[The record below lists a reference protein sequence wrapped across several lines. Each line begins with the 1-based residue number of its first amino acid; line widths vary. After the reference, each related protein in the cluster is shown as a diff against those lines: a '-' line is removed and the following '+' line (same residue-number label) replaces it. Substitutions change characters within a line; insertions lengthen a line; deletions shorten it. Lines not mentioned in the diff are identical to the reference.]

1 MTMENMGE
9 LPADQQIIGD
19 SSNSNGTTTHSQP
32 SPQEPDY
39 VNPQDELETSI
50 SRSEA
55 IPVSVSSMIDSSEFR
70 SQMGDVTYHTLNGRM
85 SPSYSPNNYATLTP
99 LQPLPP
105 ISAVSDKFSHVN
117 VSGPNVSGSFTLMP
131 QNNGLGAGIMDM
143 SAYGHRYHEKLGMA
157 GVSMNMGPTLG
168 ATAMTMMSSNQLNYQ
183 QSLGSYGY
191 VHNGLASPKSEPKND
206 MASPNSYVDAYAASP
221 MRLEHNVTRLHS
233 PNSMMVTMNGIHS
246 HSAPTPSPHSESPQ
260 RERPGTSLDLQNK
273 QQQEIEEINTKELA
287 QRISS
292 ELKRYSIPQA
302 VFAQRVLCRS
312 QGTLSDL
319 LRNPKP
325 WSKLKSGR
333 ETFRRMWKWLQEPEF
348 QRMSALR
355 LAGAITGVARANNVY
370 TSQISGEDP
379 NIQMCFLG
387 VKELSHTYP
396 HTWLPGDSVAEDSV
410 LFALTG
416 SAFKPSQSPTKQG
429 FIGQQGYLPEA
440 CKRKE
445 LDLDKSPE
453 ENRPPK
459 KPRLVFTDI
468 QRRTL
473 HAIFKETK
481 RPSKEM
487 QQTIAQQLGLE
498 VTTVANFFMNAR
510 RRSLDKWQDDNG
522 NNNRDSMAL
531 CNKS

>member
-9 LPADQQIIGD
+9 LPADQQINGD
-19 SSNSNGTTTHSQP
+19 SSNGTATQSQP
-32 SPQEPDY
+32 SPEEPDY

-50 SRSEA
+50 TRSEA

-105 ISAVSDKFSHVN
+105 ISTVSDKFSHVN
-117 VSGPNVSGSFTLMP
+117 ITGPNVSGSFTLMP
-131 QNNGLGAGIMDM
+131 QNNGLGAGLMDM
-143 SAYGHRYHEKLGMA
+143 AAYGHRYHEKLTMA

-168 ATAMTMMSSNQLNYQ
+168 ATAMTMMSGNNLNYQ
-183 QSLGSYGY
+183 QSLGSYGFAQ
-191 VHNGLASPKSEPKND
+191 NGLGSPKSEPKMGSPNSYVVGSFGYAQNGIASPKSEPK
-206 MASPNSYVDAYAASP
+206 MASPNSYVDSYAASP
-221 MRLEHNVTRLHS
+221 MRIDHNTRLHS
-233 PNSMMVTMNGIHS
+233 PNSMLVSINGM

-260 RERPGTSLDLQNK
+260 RERPGTSLDIQNK
-273 QQQEIEEINTKELA
+273 QQQDIEEINTKELA

-355 LAGAITGVARANNVY
+355 LAGKI
-370 TSQISGEDP
+370 
-379 NIQMCFLG
+379 
-387 VKELSHTYP
+387 
-396 HTWLPGDSVAEDSV
+396 
-410 LFALTG
+410 
-416 SAFKPSQSPTKQG
+416 
-429 FIGQQGYLPEA
+429 
-440 CKRKE
+440 
-445 LDLDKSPE
+445 
-453 ENRPPK
+453 
-459 KPRLVFTDI
+459 
-468 QRRTL
+468 
-473 HAIFKETK
+473 IF
-481 RPSKEM
+481 
-487 QQTIAQQLGLE
+487 
-498 VTTVANFFMNAR
+498 
-510 RRSLDKWQDDNG
+510 
-522 NNNRDSMAL
+522 
-531 CNKS
+531 

>member
-9 LPADQQIIGD
+9 LPCSDQQISESPTVSTSAPPAANSENQGD
-19 SSNSNGTTTHSQP
+19 FTESEAN
-32 SPQEPDY
+32 EY
-39 VNPQDELETSI
+39 VNSPELSVSPASI
-50 SRSEA
+50 TRAEA

-85 SPSYSPNNYATLTP
+85 SPNYSPTNYATLTP

-105 ISAVSDKFSHVN
+105 ISTVSDKFCHVPVASN
-117 VSGPNVSGSFTLMP
+117 VGGGFTLMP
-131 QNNGLGAGIMDM
+131 QNNGLGNVMDM
-143 SAYGHRYHEKLGMA
+143 SAYTRYDKL
-157 GVSMNMGPTLG
+157 SMNMGPTLG
-168 ATAMTMMSSNQLNYQ
+168 ATPMTMMSTNNYQ
-183 QSLGSYGY
+183 QSLGYGY
-191 VHNGLASPKSEPKND
+191 GQNGLGSPKQEPK
-206 MASPNSYVDAYAASP
+206 MHMSPNAFESYSAAPVRIDPS
-221 MRLEHNVTRLHS
+221 VTRLHS
-233 PNSMMVTMNGIHS
+233 PNTMMHSPMNGLHPS
-246 HSAPTPSPHSESPQ
+246 AAPTPSPQSVESPQ
-260 RERPGTSLDLQNK
+260 RMDHRAPGSESPNK
-273 QQQEIEEINTKELA
+273 QQEVEEINTKELA

-355 LAGAITGVARANNVY
+355 LAVQLSGASKQHLG
-370 TSQISGEDP
+370 GEDHG
-379 NIQMCFLG
+379 IDGLG
-387 VKELSHTYP
+387 
-396 HTWLPGDSVAEDSV
+396 
-410 LFALTG
+410 G
-416 SAFKPSQSPTKQG
+416 SAPQAYPSYPSTPTPTR
-429 FIGQQGYLPEA
+429 FQQGEWIQEQEGVGSFSESSIVTRALDVEKMTLNESSLAYV

-445 LDLDKSPE
+445 PE
-453 ENRPPK
+453 AEKQHEESRAPK

-487 QQTIAQQLGLE
+487 QATIAQQLGLE
-498 VTTVANFFMNAR
+498 VSTVANFFMNAR

-522 NNNRDSMAL
+522 NNNRESASS
-531 CNKS
+531 CTKS

>member
-9 LPADQQIIGD
+9 LPADQQISGD
-19 SSNSNGTTTHSQP
+19 SSNETATQSQP

-39 VNPQDELETSI
+39 ASPQEELDTSI

-55 IPVSVSSMIDSSEFR
+55 IPVSVSSMIDSSEYR

-105 ISAVSDKFSHVN
+105 ISTVSDKFSHVN

-143 SAYGHRYHEKLGMA
+143 AYGHRYEKLNM
-157 GVSMNMGPTLG
+157 SMNMGPTLG
-168 ATAMTMMSSNQLNYQ
+168 ATAMTMMQGNNLNYQ

-191 VHNGLASPKSEPKND
+191 PTQNGLVSPKSEPK
-206 MASPNSYVDAYAASP
+206 MASPNSYVDTYAASP
-221 MRLEHNVTRLHS
+221 MRMDHNAARLHS
-233 PNSMMVTMNGIHS
+233 PNSMMVMNGIHN
-246 HSAPTPSPHSESPQ
+246 APTPSPHSESPQ
-260 RERPGTSLDLQNK
+260 RDRPGTSLDMQK
-273 QQQEIEEINTKELA
+273 QQQQEIEEINTKELA

-355 LAGAITGVARANNVY
+355 LA
-370 TSQISGEDP
+370 
-379 NIQMCFLG
+379 
-387 VKELSHTYP
+387 
-396 HTWLPGDSVAEDSV
+396 
-410 LFALTG
+410 
-416 SAFKPSQSPTKQG
+416 
-429 FIGQQGYLPEA
+429 A
-440 CKRKE
+440 CKRKD
-445 LDLDKSPE
+445 LDGSSMGDKSPE

-522 NNNRDSMAL
+522 NSQRDSVAV

>member
-9 LPADQQIIGD
+9 LSDQQISD
-19 SSNSNGTTTHSQP
+19 STVATSVSSVVGTGSDNTAQSHSDEGESEFTTVP
-32 SPQEPDY
+32 SAVSSPEAE
-39 VNPQDELETSI
+39 ELSPTI
-50 SRSEA
+50 DIASRTEA
-55 IPVSVSSMIDSSEFR
+55 ITVTVASMIDSSDFR
-70 SQMGDVTYHTLNGRM
+70 AQMGDVTYQTLNGRM
-85 SPSYSPNNYATLTP
+85 SPSYSPNSYATLTP

-105 ISAVSDKFSHVN
+105 ISTVSDKFGQIQASQISGNGFMINNVNGLGNVVDMNSYRYDKMVGVNMGQALATTPMTMSMPMMSNGYTQSVPYGYNVN
-117 VSGPNVSGSFTLMP
+117 VSMG
-131 QNNGLGAGIMDM
+131 QNGL
-143 SAYGHRYHEKLGMA
+143 
-157 GVSMNMGPTLG
+157 P
-168 ATAMTMMSSNQLNYQ
+168 
-183 QSLGSYGY
+183 
-191 VHNGLASPKSEPKND
+191 SPKEEQKPVL
-206 MASPNSYVDAYAASP
+206 SPNSLTYVDTYRSLAPPA
-221 MRLEHNVTRLHS
+221 RLHS
-233 PNSMMVTMNGIHS
+233 PNPMMSSLNSLHVNTTVT
-246 HSAPTPSPHSESPQ
+246 PDTSPHSHMGSPQ
-260 RERPGTSLDLQNK
+260 RERSLGPADSQSNK
-273 QQQEIEEINTKELA
+273 SQEVEEINTKELA

-355 LAGAITGVARANNVY
+355 LA
-370 TSQISGEDP
+370 
-379 NIQMCFLG
+379 
-387 VKELSHTYP
+387 
-396 HTWLPGDSVAEDSV
+396 
-410 LFALTG
+410 
-416 SAFKPSQSPTKQG
+416 
-429 FIGQQGYLPEA
+429 A

-445 LDLDKSPE
+445 QELPMQES
-453 ENRPPK
+453 RTPK

-487 QQTIAQQLGLE
+487 QATIAQQLGLE

-510 RRSLDKWQDDNG
+510 RRSLDKWRDDDG
-522 NNNRDSMAL
+522 NNNRESVS
-531 CNKS
+531 KTS

>member
-19 SSNSNGTTTHSQP
+19 SSNSNGTTTQSQP

-50 SRSEA
+50 TRSEA

-143 SAYGHRYHEKLGMA
+143 SAYGHRYHDKLGMT

-168 ATAMTMMSSNQLNYQ
+168 ATAMTMMSSNNLNYQ

-191 VHNGLASPKSEPKND
+191 HIQNGLASPKSEPK
-206 MASPNSYVDAYAASP
+206 MASPNSYVDSYAASP
-221 MRLEHNVTRLHS
+221 MRMDHNVTRLHS
-233 PNSMMVTMNGIHS
+233 PNSMMVMNGI
-246 HSAPTPSPHSESPQ
+246 HSAPTPSPHSDSPH
-260 RERPGTSLDLQNK
+260 RDRAGTSLDLQNK

-355 LAGAITGVARANNVY
+355 LA
-370 TSQISGEDP
+370 
-379 NIQMCFLG
+379 
-387 VKELSHTYP
+387 
-396 HTWLPGDSVAEDSV
+396 
-410 LFALTG
+410 
-416 SAFKPSQSPTKQG
+416 
-429 FIGQQGYLPEA
+429 
-440 CKRKE
+440 
-445 LDLDKSPE
+445 
-453 ENRPPK
+453 
-459 KPRLVFTDI
+459 
-468 QRRTL
+468 
-473 HAIFKETK
+473 
-481 RPSKEM
+481 
-487 QQTIAQQLGLE
+487 
-498 VTTVANFFMNAR
+498 
-510 RRSLDKWQDDNG
+510 
-522 NNNRDSMAL
+522 
-531 CNKS
+531 

>member
-9 LPADQQIIGD
+9 LPGDQQINGD
-19 SSNSNGTTTHSQP
+19 SSNGTATQSQP
-32 SPQEPDY
+32 SPGEGDY
-39 VNPQDELETSI
+39 VNAQDELETSI
-50 SRSEA
+50 TRSEA

-105 ISAVSDKFSHVN
+105 ISTVSDKFSHVN
-117 VSGPNVSGSFTLMP
+117 VTGPNVSGSFTLMP
-131 QNNGLGAGIMDM
+131 QNNGLGAGLMDM
-143 SAYGHRYHEKLGMA
+143 AAYGHRYHEKLTMA

-168 ATAMTMMSSNQLNYQ
+168 ATAMTMMSGNNLNYQ

-191 VHNGLASPKSEPKND
+191 IQNGLVSPKSEPK
-206 MASPNSYVDAYAASP
+206 MASPDSYVDSYASSP
-221 MRLEHNVTRLHS
+221 MRIDHNTRLHS
-233 PNSMMVTMNGIHS
+233 PNSMMVSINGI

-260 RERPGTSLDLQNK
+260 RERPGTSLDIQSK
-273 QQQEIEEINTKELA
+273 QQQQQQQDIEEINTKELA

-355 LAGAITGVARANNVY
+355 LADKNSYQKCEAVVFLHTPRQELVPKMRGCRY
-370 TSQISGEDP
+370 FTSVVVPQWMSVPIQTSSQLYEILSG
-379 NIQMCFLG
+379 C
-387 VKELSHTYP
+387 LSQY
-396 HTWLPGDSVAEDSV
+396 
-410 LFALTG
+410 
-416 SAFKPSQSPTKQG
+416 
-429 FIGQQGYLPEA
+429 
-440 CKRKE
+440 
-445 LDLDKSPE
+445 
-453 ENRPPK
+453 
-459 KPRLVFTDI
+459 RLVHNCMKSSVDVCPYTD
-468 QRRTL
+468 
-473 HAIFKETK
+473 
-481 RPSKEM
+481 
-487 QQTIAQQLGLE
+487 
-498 VTTVANFFMNAR
+498 
-510 RRSLDKWQDDNG
+510 
-522 NNNRDSMAL
+522 
-531 CNKS
+531 